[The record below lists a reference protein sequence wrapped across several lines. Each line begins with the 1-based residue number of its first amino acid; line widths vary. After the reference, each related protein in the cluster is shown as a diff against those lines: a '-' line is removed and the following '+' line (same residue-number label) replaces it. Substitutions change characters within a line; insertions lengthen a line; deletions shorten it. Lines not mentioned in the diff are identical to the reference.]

1 MMRLLTKF
9 LRLPLCIMLLVLAII
24 CGFFF
29 PFVISFMIQF
39 KVDQLSTLTFAI
51 GVYASAIGAFIIIFF
66 TWRLLYLIDKKQAFS
81 SSSLFALNKIK
92 ISAFTIAVI
101 YTLLIHSVSYLDD
114 IGCTPEVVIVNFF
127 LIGLGITIGVFA
139 NLLEKICRR
148 VLKFQTENELTI

>member
-1 MMRLLTKF
+1 MRLLTKF

-66 TWRLLYLIDKKQAFS
+66 TWRLLYLIDKKQAFHH
-81 SSSLFALNKIK
+81 L
-92 ISAFTIAVI
+92 V
-101 YTLLIHSVSYLDD
+101 
-114 IGCTPEVVIVNFF
+114 F
-127 LIGLGITIGVFA
+127 LP
-139 NLLEKICRR
+139 
-148 VLKFQTENELTI
+148 